1 MMKIMTAIIEK
12 IKYLYIIMMNLMEI
26 KEYFQED
33 LPKYNSYD
41 ARNLTNKPRDD
52 FMKISFALFFII
64 LISKT
69 IHLLLL
75 KFNLC

>member
-1 MMKIMTAIIEK
+1 MMKIMTEIIEK

-41 ARNLTNKPRDD
+41 A
-52 FMKISFALFFII
+52 KI
-64 LISKT
+64 
-69 IHLLLL
+69 
-75 KFNLC
+75 